1 MSTIAPVNPYKKQ
14 PKCLPWTTYVSSAR
28 YHTDLFH
35 VRRWKDKVS
44 SDTWESEIKQ
54 ETQEWQDLDMIPLLI
69 KVAKSVDYLEETVR
83 DKHDLCSDLGLGP
96 HKAKPINTISPQH
109 LQKFLVTH
117 VLDCLFWAAMPSQ
130 SSAVVQDIVHYKH
143 PELAAN
149 HVRPQGGAAAVKY
162 VALEEEDLNTLLDEF
177 LNLIPIR
184 LPAFMAPG
192 LQPPSS
198 EVVLDQSQGLIYMA
212 HSGSAYSG
220 PSAQQGGYLA
230 LQPMAPDIAQ
240 DQIVPWDQLQE
251 PDQQYLGHA
260 TAGVSALNNAVV
272 AKRHMAMA
280 NMWNQQPNYAA
291 SFRNA
296 LARMNIGPQ
305 ARPFLEVFIS
315 SRDKDKLPTNS
326 TRLTP
331 ASVALCH
338 TPLYLLNPQIDMT
351 RLDFPGRDLSIAK
364 VINAAFTEPPALSAR
379 TKASEIMVWKCVG
392 HMLRRIMPLGQPTD
406 FQDHLGGDL
415 QWQLFKD
422 LYEAQKQPRQT
433 LEHDIKEWPHM
444 AQLPPRLEDVAA
456 GKYKATEADT
466 KEEQNSQGEPTTL
479 PPSVVDNV
487 NHELLM
493 QVSELNT
500 LDGSTQNVVN
510 ASTLEPVLSTV
521 QLLPP
526 GISPDA
532 TAGGGRPPPSLPS
545 SGAQEGMLLP
555 PPPSPDPH
563 QPPPPKLPV
572 PHTPNPTPGLLEQ
585 PAAGGKQSI
594 PANLLSGMIA
604 SAKDATETQ
613 DLPLSHAPSR
623 MPPTQGESVSSV
635 IPSPLLRDP
644 ASNTPS
650 SHVSSM
656 PLHYPIRHPSPSLP
670 HLTPTPPLP
679 RPSTPE
685 ESHITGPAL
694 DAELAPL
701 SPLTEFS
708 DDNQEDQTV
717 SAHFEEDEERELNEN
732 LLDLLGEYT
741 GGGKSRHKIYDSSS
755 HGARGQVE
763 AGAESSVHVR
773 QEDALRRS
781 NRHKRTGHIPP
792 AHPPAWIL
800 PKSKPRRGKRVV
812 QTLDQHGA
820 SSKRRI
826 SEIESAEDV
835 KPKRARGG
843 KQSIPANL
851 LSGMIASAKD
861 ATETQDLP
869 LSHAPSRMPPTQGE
883 SVSSVIPSP
892 LLRDPASNTPSSHV
906 SSMPLHYP
914 IRNPSPPL
922 PHLTPTPPLPR
933 PSTPEESHITG
944 PALDA
949 ELAPL
954 SPLTEF
960 SDDNQEDQMV
970 SAHFE
975 EDEERE
981 LNENLLDLLGEYT
994 GGGKSRHKIYD
1005 SSSRGARGQV
1015 EAGAESSVHVRQEDA
1030 LRRSNRRK
1038 RTGHIPPAHP
1048 PTWILPKSKPRRGK
1062 RVVQTLDQHG
1072 ASSKRRISEIESAE
1086 DVKPKRAR
1094 GEKPGWNVK
1103 DTTYTLV
1110 NYINLTLLDD
1120 GDHTPTKLKD
1130 IRLSQ
1135 VDAKAA
1141 QEIKAKGEQTKGA
1154 HGRETAESNLELPA
1168 PPEDVEM
1175 DIEEN
1180 ITVVRH
1186 ALLEDGQIYREEV
1199 EFKMSWPA
1207 GMGADRKIF
1216 WDLWHNSQ
1224 PAQVMNGAQIV
1235 DHVIS
1240 KECPSLSHDSIFPP
1254 PTGND
1259 LQIIPRSLFS
1269 DLEASRGKAE
1279 YKSLEERL
1287 ATRTCL
1293 ILPSTT
1299 REEVNSWYRQPILDV
1314 GDIVENLM
1322 IDVNT
1327 KREVHGE
1334 FIQA

>member
-1 MSTIAPVNPYKKQ
+1 MV
-14 PKCLPWTTYVSSAR
+14 
-28 YHTDLFH
+28 
-35 VRRWKDKVS
+35 
-44 SDTWESEIKQ
+44 
-54 ETQEWQDLDMIPLLI
+54 PLLI
-69 KVAKSVDYLEETVR
+69 KVAKSVDYLEETVQ
-83 DKHDLCSDLGLGP
+83 DKHELCSDLGLGSR
-96 HKAKPINTISPQH
+96 KAKPINTISPQH

-130 SSAVVQDIVHYKH
+130 SSVVVQDIVHYKH

-149 HVRPQGGAAAVKY
+149 HVRPQGGAATVKY
-162 VALEEEDLNTLLDEF
+162 VALEEDLNTLLDEF
-177 LNLIPIR
+177 LNLIPTR

-230 LQPMAPDIAQ
+230 LQPLAPDIAQ

-251 PDQQYLGHA
+251 PDQQYLGHT

-272 AKRHMAMA
+272 TKRHMAMA
-280 NMWNQQPNYAA
+280 NMWV
-291 SFRNA
+291 
-296 LARMNIGPQ
+296 LATSLLWAIHLPLGMLLHKCMNIGPQ
-305 ARPFLEVFIS
+305 ARPFLEVFIL

-338 TPLYLLNPQIDMT
+338 TPFYLLNPQIDMT
-351 RLDFPGRDLSIAK
+351 RLDFPGQDLSIAK

-406 FQDHLGGDL
+406 FQDHLGRDL

-444 AQLPPRLEDVAA
+444 AQLPPRVEDVAA
-456 GKYKATEADT
+456 GKYKVTEADT
-466 KEEQNSQGEPTTL
+466 NEEQNSQGEPTTL

-493 QVSELNT
+493 QVSELNA
-500 LDGSTQNVVN
+500 LDGGTQNVVN

-555 PPPSPDPH
+555 PPPSLDPH

-594 PANLLSGMIA
+594 PASLLSGMIA
-604 SAKDATETQ
+604 STKVATETQ

-635 IPSPLLRDP
+635 IPSPLLCDP
-644 ASNTPS
+644 ASNIPS
-650 SHVSSM
+650 SH
-656 PLHYPIRHPSPSLP
+656 I
-670 HLTPTPPLP
+670 
-679 RPSTPE
+679 
-685 ESHITGPAL
+685 
-694 DAELAPL
+694 
-701 SPLTEFS
+701 
-708 DDNQEDQTV
+708 
-717 SAHFEEDEERELNEN
+717 
-732 LLDLLGEYT
+732 
-741 GGGKSRHKIYDSSS
+741 
-755 HGARGQVE
+755 
-763 AGAESSVHVR
+763 
-773 QEDALRRS
+773 
-781 NRHKRTGHIPP
+781 
-792 AHPPAWIL
+792 
-800 PKSKPRRGKRVV
+800 
-812 QTLDQHGA
+812 
-820 SSKRRI
+820 
-826 SEIESAEDV
+826 
-835 KPKRARGG
+835 
-843 KQSIPANL
+843 
-851 LSGMIASAKD
+851 
-861 ATETQDLP
+861 
-869 LSHAPSRMPPTQGE
+869 
-883 SVSSVIPSP
+883 
-892 LLRDPASNTPSSHV
+892 

-960 SDDNQEDQMV
+960 SDDNQEDQTV

-975 EDEERE
+975 EDDERE

-994 GGGKSRHKIYD
+994 GGGKSSHIIYD
-1005 SSSRGARGQV
+1005 SSSYGARGQV

-1030 LRRSNRRK
+1030 LQRSNCCK
-1038 RTGHIPPAHP
+1038 RTGHIPPAYP

-1072 ASSKRRISEIESAE
+1072 ASSKCRISEIESAE

-1094 GEKPGWNVK
+1094 GEKPGWNVN

-1110 NYINLTLLDD
+1110 NYIDLTLLDD
-1120 GDHTPTKLKD
+1120 GDHTPRKLKD
-1130 IRLSQ
+1130 IQLDQ
-1135 VDAKAA
+1135 VDAKAT
-1141 QEIKAKGEQTKGA
+1141 QEIKAKQM
-1154 HGRETAESNLELPA
+1154 AELNLELPA

-1186 ALLEDGQIYREEV
+1186 VLLEDGQIHREAV
-1199 EFKMSWPA
+1199 EFKMTWPA
-1207 GMGADRKIF
+1207 GM
-1216 WDLWHNSQ
+1216 

-1240 KECPSLSHDSIFPP
+1240 KEHPNLNHDSTFPP

-1259 LQIIPRSLFS
+1259 LEIIPRSLFS
-1269 DLEASRGKAE
+1269 DLEVSCGKAE

-1287 ATRTCL
+1287 ATRACL

-1322 IDVNT
+1322 IDVNA
-1327 KREVHGE
+1327 KREVHEGAHGLLLSALESSFHIGLREHTKGNEDTNTVHVGTENILHFVTAHYYLEILALYPKTLSQQEPNNEEESPDEPEEEEYEEATEKTISSLIYYAELQAKIPRCPSPMQFACLLCMAAHALAFEPAPVEEDGTVHQYECPEAIYDMHKILCMPAEKLLACVPALWQPMQDCEERIRNSLKGTALQDE
-1334 FIQA
+1334 FQALTLDLTEPMELDSDL